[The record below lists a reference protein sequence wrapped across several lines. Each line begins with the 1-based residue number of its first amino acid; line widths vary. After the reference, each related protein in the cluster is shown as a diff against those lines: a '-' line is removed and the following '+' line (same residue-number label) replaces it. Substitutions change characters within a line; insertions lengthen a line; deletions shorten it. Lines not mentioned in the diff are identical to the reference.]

1 MPLRPHVSQGGGGSS
16 ASGRRHS
23 ERRHESGRS
32 ECRRKDLRTVAK
44 LLAEGVIG
52 YRGYRTW
59 QAAKPPD
66 RKFSAALLAGE
77 LGSDAMGSARLR
89 NLPAVDAVLST
100 PAARVLIE
108 RFGLAASTDAIRA
121 ALNDA
126 RATLQAGGRLVP
138 TAEHIAAQALA
149 CLEKQDRSALRPL
162 FNLSGTVLH
171 TNLGRAALA
180 EAAIEAAVA
189 AMRNAVALEFDLETG
204 KRGERDDHVRGL
216 LRSLTGA
223 EDATVVNNNAAA
235 VLLCLNTLA
244 NGREAVVSRGELIE
258 IGGAFRMPEIM
269 ARAGARLVEVGTTN
283 RTHPRDYLAAL
294 DRRNRRDPE
303 GPHLELPHPGLHL
316 RGRNAGARRDR
327 QKGEASPLLHDLG
340 SGALIDLAAYGLE
353 REPTVREALADGAD
367 LVTFSGDKL
376 LGGPQAGFIVG
387 KRELIAAI
395 NRNPMKRALRVD
407 KIRLAAIEATL
418 KLYRDPDRLAERLP
432 TLRLLARPRQD
443 IEAEAPARSAR
454 MSPAPLASAFA
465 VELCECRSQVGSG
478 ALPLETIES
487 AGLSIRASAGGRAIE
502 DLARRLR
509 ALPTPVIGRIEKDR
523 LMLDFRCLTDEEAFL
538 SNLLHLGDGARRH
551 GRASVR
557 AASLAGRAAVIVGLA
572 GHIDHGKTALV
583 RALTGVDGDR
593 LKEEKARGITIDL
606 GFAFMPDCG
615 GGAARLHRRSGPRA
629 LRPYDARGRE
639 PASTTR
645 S

>member
-1 MPLRPHVSQGGGGSS
+1 
-16 ASGRRHS
+16 
-23 ERRHESGRS
+23 
-32 ECRRKDLRTVAK
+32 
-44 LLAEGVIG
+44 
-52 YRGYRTW
+52 
-59 QAAKPPD
+59 
-66 RKFSAALLAGE
+66 
-77 LGSDAMGSARLR
+77 MGSARLR

-138 TAEHIAAQALA
+138 AAEHIAAQALA

-283 RTHPRDYLAAL
+283 RTHPSDYLSALNAETGVILKVHTSNYRIQGFTCEVGTRELAAI
-294 DRRNRRDPE
+294 
-303 GPHLELPHPGLHL
+303 
-316 RGRNAGARRDR
+316 AKKARV
-327 QKGEASPLLHDLG
+327 ALLHDLG

-353 REPTVREALADGAD
+353 REPTAREALADGAD

-376 LGGPQAGFIVG
+376 VGGPQAGFIVG
-387 KRELIAAI
+387 KRELIAAV

-418 KLYRDPDRLAERLP
+418 KLCRDPDRLVERLP

-443 IEAEAPARSAR
+443 IEAEARRVLPHVARAIGE
-454 MSPAPLASAFA
+454 AFA

-487 AGLSIRASAGGRAIE
+487 AGLSVRASAGGRAIE

-538 SNLLHLGDGARRH
+538 SNLPHLGDGAAAPADALLSEP
-551 GRASVR
+551 RASPE
-557 AASLAGRAAVIVGLA
+557 GR
-572 GHIDHGKTALV
+572 
-583 RALTGVDGDR
+583 
-593 LKEEKARGITIDL
+593 
-606 GFAFMPDCG
+606 P
-615 GGAARLHRRSGPRA
+615 
-629 LRPYDARGRE
+629 
-639 PASTTR
+639 
-645 S
+645 